1 MSKWRHTCWII
12 AKCSVWNQLYKVL
25 SKSGLYSRELIFSAY
40 PVVSGPSPL
49 RAHDGPRLSHLISHQ
64 EKAISFHRLNEWIN
78 RLRNQQ
84 MKWKFSSC
92 ISHLQSDQKQVWYSC
107 WISVLKRLIPP
118 LFPPPQL
125 PICHWWSVLLLCCR
139 CVHKV
144 NILESFV
151 FFFFEMGSLC
161 KLKILLP
168 QASECW
174 SHNIPSL
181 HWKQSSIS
189 YGHGFQRRDLWES
202 LGLEE
207 VMRVGSPSCHS
218 WLGQKR
224 IRPELTNLLSSCDVF
239 HSVSAQQDS

>member
-92 ISHLQSDQKQVWYSC
+92 ISHLQSDQKLGCGTLVGSLFSKDSFLPSSLHLSYPYVTDEVYSC
-107 WISVLKRLIPP
+107 CAVGVSTKLIYWKVLSFSSLR
-118 LFPPPQL
+118 
-125 PICHWWSVLLLCCR
+125 W
-139 CVHKV
+139 VHYA
-144 NILESFV
+144 NS
-151 FFFFEMGSLC
+151 
-161 KLKILLP
+161 
-168 QASECW
+168 
-174 SHNIPSL
+174 
-181 HWKQSSIS
+181 
-189 YGHGFQRRDLWES
+189 R
-202 LGLEE
+202 
-207 VMRVGSPSCHS
+207 
-218 WLGQKR
+218 
-224 IRPELTNLLSSCDVF
+224 SSCLRLQSVEVITYPVYTGNNLQIHMVMVF
-239 HSVSAQQDS
+239 RGGTSENP